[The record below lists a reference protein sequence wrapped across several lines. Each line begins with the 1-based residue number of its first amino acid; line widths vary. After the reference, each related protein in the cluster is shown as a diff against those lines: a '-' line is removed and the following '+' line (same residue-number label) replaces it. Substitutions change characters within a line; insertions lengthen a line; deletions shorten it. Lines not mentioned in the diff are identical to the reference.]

1 MALFSGKSKSN
12 QRVRR
17 SRNGYEREYS
27 EEEYEIHIQRVRRRR
42 TLRLALIFIVL
53 IIAALQSGKQI
64 KTKLED
70 DILPDLS
77 EKTQE
82 AIRKQQRRRWERKHG
97 VHEK

>member
-1 MALFSGKSKSN
+1 M
-12 QRVRR
+12 
-17 SRNGYEREYS
+17 
-27 EEEYEIHIQRVRRRR
+27 
-42 TLRLALIFIVL
+42 LIL
-53 IIAALQSGKQI
+53 AALRSGQKV

-97 VHEK
+97 EHEK

>member
-1 MALFSGKSKSN
+1 M
-12 QRVRR
+12 
-17 SRNGYEREYS
+17 
-27 EEEYEIHIQRVRRRR
+27 
-42 TLRLALIFIVL
+42 L

-97 VHEK
+97 EHEK